1 MENKKIKTELLKKYL
16 GQEKELLDFIEND
29 KEVFEKISRK
39 VKIYH
44 YLGYYVVEFYIDQ
57 NSYNNLFELLMKE
70 IYSSNHTEEYQN
82 HLFDCLNKLEPI
94 SIDFQVSEKEMSVKD
109 VYLEGH
115 KEWDFEI
122 TLLKSLDYI
131 FDNCERI

>member
-1 MENKKIKTELLKKYL
+1 MENKRIKTELLKKYL
-16 GQEKELLDFIEND
+16 GQKKELLDFVKND
-29 KEVFEKISRK
+29 KELFGKTLNK

-44 YLGYYVVEFYIDQ
+44 YLGYYVVEFYIEQ
-57 NSYNNLFELLMKE
+57 NSYYKIFEIIFDK
-70 IYSSNHTEEYQN
+70 ICNSNETDDVKN
-82 HLFDCLNKLEPI
+82 HLIDCLNKLEPI